1 MLTRNNAR
9 TPLTLLLALSLLAF
23 VMTIPATVFI
33 VIKQYLGFG
42 IATNPISCT
51 SSQSY
56 FTSKFSQNNYLS
68 SIDASIVIVLLAQSA
83 LIVQLIVL
91 RVKLSQADEA
101 TELF

>member
-23 VMTIPATVFI
+23 VMTIPATIFI
-33 VIKQYLGFG
+33 VIKRYLGFG

-51 SSQSY
+51 SSQAY

-83 LIVQLIVL
+83 LIVQLILL